1 VALDLWVLTPNS
13 VVKDTAIG
21 HKSYT
26 QSSSFLNE
34 RGDAISTETSCA
46 PTNYAAIF
54 IKQELT
60 APF

>member
-1 VALDLWVLTPNS
+1 VALNLWVLTPNS
-13 VVKDTAIG
+13 VVKNTAIG

-34 RGDAISTETSCA
+34 RGDDISIETSCA
-46 PTNYAAIF
+46 LTNYAAIY
-54 IKQELT
+54 IKQELI